1 MADRERRDIIV
12 IGASAGGVQA
22 LSNLVGQLPAGLPA
36 SIFVVLHIAPDSPN
50 ELPAILTRSGPIPA
64 RYPTNNEV
72 FEPGHIYVAPPDHHL
87 FLESGRIHLWR
98 GPKENMHRPA
108 VNVLFRSAAVAYR
121 ERVAGAILSGTMDD
135 GSTGLWWIKHY
146 GGVTIVQDPSDAR
159 FPDMIY
165 SALEHVE
172 IDHIVPVARMGQ
184 ILVAVAGN
192 GTAPPT
198 NPTKRKMEGAPKWN
212 PAET

>member
-1 MADRERRDIIV
+1 MADRQGRDIIV

-36 SIFVVLHIAPDSPN
+36 SIFVALHIAPDGPN

-64 RYPTNNEV
+64 HYPTNNEV
-72 FEPGHIYVAPPDHHL
+72 FEPGHIYVAPPDLHL
-87 FLESGRIHLWR
+87 FLESDRIHVWR

-121 ERVAGAILSGTMDD
+121 ARVAGAILSGTMDD

-146 GGVTIVQDPSDAR
+146 GGVTIVQDPSDAK

-165 SALEHVE
+165 SVLEHVE

-184 ILVAVAGN
+184 ILVAVSGN
-192 GTAPPT
+192 GTPPT
-198 NPTKRKMEGAPKWN
+198 NQTKRKMEGARKWN

>member
-1 MADRERRDIIV
+1 MPDRERRDIIV
-12 IGASAGGVQA
+12 IGASAGGLQA
-22 LSNLVGQLPAGLPA
+22 LTNLVGQLPAGLPA
-36 SIFVVLHIAPDSPN
+36 SIFVVLHMAPDTPN

-64 RYPTNNEV
+64 HHPTNNEV
-72 FEPGHIYVAPPDHHL
+72 FEPGHIYVAPPDRHL
-87 FLESGRIHLWR
+87 FLESDRIHLWR

-121 ERVAGAILSGTMDD
+121 GRVAGAILSGTMDD
-135 GSTGLWWIKHY
+135 GSTGLWWIKRY
-146 GGVTIVQDPSDAR
+146 GGVTIVQDPSDAK

-172 IDHIVPVARMGQ
+172 IDYIVPVARMGQ
-184 ILVAVAGN
+184 ILVAATSN
-192 GTAPPT
+192 GAPPM
-198 NPTKRKMEGAPKWN
+198 NRTKRKLEGTGTWN